1 MKGLFYRELYLQRK
15 GILAVI
21 ITFFVFNLLGL
32 LLYLSMLYGNLGKIY
47 SSEED
52 IQGIHSLLFGIF
64 TYFSSFIIMLMP
76 AETFGVIASDYAV
89 GWMRFQRCM
98 PYKPVHYTLVK
109 MGLMAAELLVG
120 FVLAVINAF
129 INRKIY
135 GVDMLPEELLLP
147 IVLLM
152 VLCCGMSL
160 LMTILTLLTRSKTGV
175 APAMVLVALYVA
187 FMFALALLPEEV
199 WTDLENWFM
208 TTIKGDMMAFLKKLV
223 PWALGII
230 AVLLT
235 GSFFAM
241 NALFKR
247 REK

>member
-21 ITFFVFNLLGL
+21 VTFFVFNLLGL
-32 LLYLSMLYGNLGKIY
+32 LLYLSLLYGNLGKIY
-47 SSEED
+47 ASEED
-52 IQGIHSLLFGIF
+52 IQGLHSILFTVF

-76 AETFGVIASDYAV
+76 AEAFGLIASDHAV

-98 PYKPVHYTLVK
+98 PFKPVHYTLVK
-109 MGLMAAELLVG
+109 MILMAAELAVG
-120 FVLAVINAF
+120 FVLAVANAF

-135 GVDMLPEELLLP
+135 GVNMPAEELILP
-147 IVLLM
+147 IVLLV
-152 VLCCGMSL
+152 VLCCGVSL
-160 LMTILTLLTRSKTGV
+160 LMTVLTLLLRSKTGI
-175 APAMVLVALYVA
+175 APALVLVALYVA
-187 FMFALALLPEEV
+187 FMFLLALMPEDV

-208 TTIKGDMMAFLKKLV
+208 TTVKNDVMTFLKKLL
-223 PWALGII
+223 PWALGIM
-230 AVLLT
+230 AALLT